1 MDLINEKFVE
11 GEQPKWKLKSN
22 DIKKFMDGLETELS
36 IYKAN
41 NMGNN
46 SSDNSKEL
54 SKLEEQLGKAYTENT
69 HS

>member
-1 MDLINEKFVE
+1 
-11 GEQPKWKLKSN
+11 
-22 DIKKFMDGLETELS
+22 MDGLETELS